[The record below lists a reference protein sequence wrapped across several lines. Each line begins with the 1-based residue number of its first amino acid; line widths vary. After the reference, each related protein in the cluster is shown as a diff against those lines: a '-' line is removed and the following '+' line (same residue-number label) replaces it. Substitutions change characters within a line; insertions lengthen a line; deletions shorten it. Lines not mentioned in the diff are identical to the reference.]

1 MHAEAVKNSEKL
13 YHRSGTSS
21 GLAAPF
27 DDWDCY
33 SFPGA
38 GSSVTLG
45 ADATAPGGFAEDE
58 LARVS
63 RSALLSPK
71 DCASIIREAEAVGA
85 WQESGRVAHYAR
97 QAGCLT
103 PLSALPQ
110 SVSTLS
116 PFLATTLFPAIREAF
131 PCGCG
136 SASLRV
142 SDARL
147 VKYNASAS
155 QTQLGMHRDGPLVTA
170 TIALNGLDEYAGGGT
185 LIEALAARDEDSAA
199 GSAAGSA
206 ADSVA
211 DSVADSAAEPTGHVR
226 VPTGHVVLHPGAVR
240 HGGNPITSGLRCA
253 AAASFQPFS
262 SAVWS
267 GSCRALEAPTAQ
279 GCLPWMLPAVPA
291 ARCAC
296 CPLPWVLPAS
306 TLSPAHLAS
315 HPPDADVLVFF
326 IFDAAVC
333 DYDRY
338 CVLKANGI
346 LAKAQRIKSGSDST
360 YRSAVLRDAV
370 ATFRDAIALGAATEV
385 AHVGLGEALLELG
398 RYAEDAAEA
407 AELSG
412 SAVDALLT
420 AVTLSPTNAHSLST
434 LSAALERIN
443 LADDAL
449 QAAAAAAAA
458 DPSST
463 AAHNNHGLLLAR
475 LGRHE
480 EAIRDGYIL
489 GLELDPHDAEILC
502 NIATSTSELGDH
514 ASAASILVAALE
526 SDPTH
531 ARAKA
536 NLAALQAVL

>member
-1 MHAEAVKNSEKL
+1 MLAALYSASVQGGCRPPAIQQRASILLISSPPSSSEGSQNAAEKMHAEAVKNSEKL

-199 GSAAGSA
+199 GSAA
-206 ADSVA
+206 DSVA
-211 DSVADSAAEPTGHVR
+211 DSVAEPTGHVR

-279 GCLPWMLPAVPA
+279 GCLPWMLPAARPVPA
-291 ARCAC
+291 ARPPC
-296 CPLPWVLPAS
+296 LPPSRRRRSGL
-306 TLSPAHLAS
+306 LHLRRGS
-315 HPPDADVLVFF
+315 VRL
-326 IFDAAVC
+326 
-333 DYDRY
+333 RS
-338 CVLKANGI
+338 L
-346 LAKAQRIKSGSDST
+346 LRAQGEWHTRK
-360 YRSAVLRDAV
+360 
-370 ATFRDAIALGAATEV
+370 GAA
-385 AHVGLGEALLELG
+385 HQVGIRLNISL
-398 RYAEDAAEA
+398 RRPTRR
-407 AELSG
+407 SG
-412 SAVDALLT
+412 DF
-420 AVTLSPTNAHSLST
+420 
-434 LSAALERIN
+434 
-443 LADDAL
+443 
-449 QAAAAAAAA
+449 
-458 DPSST
+458 
-463 AAHNNHGLLLAR
+463 
-475 LGRHE
+475 
-480 EAIRDGYIL
+480 
-489 GLELDPHDAEILC
+489 
-502 NIATSTSELGDH
+502 
-514 ASAASILVAALE
+514 
-526 SDPTH
+526 
-531 ARAKA
+531 
-536 NLAALQAVL
+536 